1 MPTDRAKV
9 AILTNMVAP
18 YRRPLFER
26 LGERLDL
33 HVLLTGFESNR
44 PDWRRLSE
52 HGRFFQVH
60 PVRGLQ
66 LSAPRRCAGA
76 TIDRQR
82 IHLNPALVLSL
93 AKLRPDAVVTAEMG
107 FRSLSAL
114 LYGRLARKPVWVW
127 WGGTLHTEREIGPLR
142 RAIRRAVVR
151 FNPRW
156 ISYGQTSTEYLR
168 SLGVA
173 AEHILTIQNTV
184 DEGAFLEPTEPSHSF
199 EPRPAILTVGQL
211 IPRKGLSQLL
221 GAAHRLWDRG
231 HRFSLVLAGS
241 GPERERL
248 VQSIQRGREALVH
261 FVGSVP
267 PESMPGLYRSCDA
280 FLFPTLEDV
289 WGLAVN
295 EAILC
300 GLPVACSKFAGC
312 APELVAP
319 EAVFDPTDD
328 RSIEDALERA
338 VRGTLPPAVPSRVWP
353 ISRVAEAIS
362 GEILTVVGGG

>member
-1 MPTDRAKV
+1 MPTDRPRV

-33 HVLLTGFESNR
+33 HVLLTGFEANR

-60 PVRGLQ
+60 SVRGLQ
-66 LSAPRRCAGA
+66 LSAPRRRAGA

-82 IHLNPALVLSL
+82 IHLNPTLLLRL
-93 AKLRPDAVVTAEMG
+93 ARLRPDAVVTAEIG
-107 FRSLSAL
+107 FRTLSAL
-114 LYGRLARKPVWVW
+114 LYGRLAKRPVWVW
-127 WGGTLHTEREIGPLR
+127 WGGTVHTERAIGPMR

-151 FNPRW
+151 VNPRW

-168 SLGVA
+168 SLGVSA
-173 AEHILTIQNTV
+173 GRVLTIQNTV
-184 DEGAFLEPTEPSHSF
+184 DEVAFLESTRPSHSF
-199 EPRPAILTVGQL
+199 APRPAILTVGQL
-211 IPRKGLSQLL
+211 IPRKGLSELL
-221 GAAHRLWDRG
+221 AAANRLWNRG
-231 HRFSLVLAGS
+231 LEFSLVLAGS

-248 VQSIQRGREALVH
+248 AQSMDRGRESLLH
-261 FVGSVP
+261 FVGPVP

-280 FLFPTLEDV
+280 FVFPTLEDV

-300 GLPVACSKFAGC
+300 GLPVACSRFAGC
-312 APELVAP
+312 APELVAT
-319 EAVFDPTDD
+319 EAVFDPTN
-328 RSIEDALERA
+328 RSSIDDALERA
-338 VRGTLPPAVPSRVWP
+338 VRGTLPPPDPGRVWT
-353 ISRVAEAIS
+353 IRRAADAIA